1 MWCALA
7 YLRETL
13 AMILIKCKGKH
24 SRLPFLPWN
33 FCKTF
38 SDQLAIL
45 TFTPGKPGSPFSP
58 YIGKKKKVK
67 CKVYNIGYSKQHV
80 SFLIHVKFWTF
91 KIRNYLSL
99 FPLRVAVIRFDLWF
113 NWIKM
118 VEDVFHSSFAH
129 VSNSTRVYAL
139 KLLWWS
145 KKQASLPLN

>member
-1 MWCALA
+1 MCACIFKGNFGNHTDKMQGQTFETPIFTMKFLQNL
-7 YLRETL
+7 LRS
-13 AMILIKCKGKH
+13 I
-24 SRLPFLPWN
+24 
-33 FCKTF
+33 
-38 SDQLAIL
+38 AIL

-58 YIGKKKKVK
+58 YIGKKKVK

-118 VEDVFHSSFAH
+118 VEEVFHSSFAH
-129 VSNSTRVYAL
+129 VSNSTRVYTL

>member
-1 MWCALA
+1 MCACIFKGNFGNHTDKMQGQTFETPIFTMKFLQNLLRSIGYS
-7 YLRETL
+7 YLHTWQTGISFFTL
-13 AMILIKCKGKH
+13 H
-24 SRLPFLPWN
+24 R
-33 FCKTF
+33 
-38 SDQLAIL
+38 
-45 TFTPGKPGSPFSP
+45 
-58 YIGKKKKVK
+58 KKKVK
-67 CKVYNIGYSKQHV
+67 CKAYNIGYSKQHV

-118 VEDVFHSSFAH
+118 VEEVFHSSFAH

-145 KKQASLPLN
+145 KKQVSLPLN